1 MCRLHVDVV
10 IIMLCTVEVF
20 WSLLPPTRLDHVSPQ
35 IDRASFSL
43 LHLSASQLSVNI
55 GAFLV
60 FDSQAIITCLPSL
73 LAFLS
78 PPPCFPSQLLNSYRA
93 TPPCRSRPFPS
104 NPSATRS
111 PERTSIPF
119 ISRLLPL
126 SDICPALA
134 CERRSRFSS
143 RRTTPSPS
151 SPALSSPSP
160 KALRTLSSSS
170 VATVATT
177 TLTPSRRSPRLV
189 PPME

>member
-20 WSLLPPTRLDHVSPQ
+20 WSLLPPTRLEHVSPQ

-78 PPPCFPSQLLNSYRA
+78 PPPCFPSLNFSTATELPRHVGPDRFHPTLRRPEARNVRQFLLFPAYCLYLTFVQLWPA
-93 TPPCRSRPFPS
+93 KEGQGFP
-104 NPSATRS
+104 AGELHRVLHHQHS
-111 PERTSIPF
+111 PLHPR
-119 ISRLLPL
+119 
-126 SDICPALA
+126 
-134 CERRSRFSS
+134 RRSGRFP
-143 RRTTPSPS
+143 RHRW
-151 SPALSSPSP
+151 
-160 KALRTLSSSS
+160 
-170 VATVATT
+170 
-177 TLTPSRRSPRLV
+177 RRSLLQL
-189 PPME
+189 